1 MRSERAYGHEGITR
15 TSQRTEKLTIEE
27 RRKLWA
33 MGGAAQVARTLRLG
47 HETARELMSPEGMVT
62 AATIDRVRAQLASL
76 VVG

>member
-47 HETARELMSPEGMVT
+47 HETARELMSPQGMVT
-62 AATIDRVRAQLASL
+62 AATLARVRAQLADL

>member
-15 TSQRTEKLTIEE
+15 TSQRNQKLTIEE

-33 MGGAAQVARTLRLG
+33 MGGAAQVARALRLG

-62 AATIDRVRAQLASL
+62 AATIARVRAQLANL